1 MYSLCDVFSK
11 YHCQVTSFHIAIIL
25 QWLLIYIELC
35 LMVKKKQ
42 LRTTARESFQFQ
54 SSAKK
59 LKSRTICA
67 NVYTCIL
74 YPKYAVTNSS
84 IASIET
90 LRTNSFLKILCIY
103 HFYSDPI
110 QNLTPS
116 LTFLDT
122 TRSFYWNGLFIQCS
136 YIYLKSIANL
146 SSVLLVNLV
155 WCNYKKESSRFI
167 TSRHIIWR
175 LDKLSIKHGLT
186 IFYAPVDLF

>member
-1 MYSLCDVFSK
+1 MIVN
-11 YHCQVTSFHIAIIL
+11 
-25 QWLLIYIELC
+25 IYRI
-35 LMVKKKQ
+35 VPDGKKKQ
-42 LRTTARESFQFQ
+42 LRTTARESFRFQ

-90 LRTNSFLKILCIY
+90 LSTNSFLKILCIY

-110 QNLTPS
+110 QNLT
-116 LTFLDT
+116 FLDT
-122 TRSFYWNGLFIQCS
+122 IRSFYWNGLFIQCS

-175 LDKLSIKHGLT
+175 LEKLSIKHGLQYFMHQLICFQIHMQGFKT
-186 IFYAPVDLF
+186 IKKVCDILHSKSTINQK

>member
-1 MYSLCDVFSK
+1 M
-11 YHCQVTSFHIAIIL
+11 
-25 QWLLIYIELC
+25 
-35 LMVKKKQ
+35 
-42 LRTTARESFQFQ
+42 
-54 SSAKK
+54 
-59 LKSRTICA
+59 
-67 NVYTCIL
+67 
-74 YPKYAVTNSS
+74 TNSS

-110 QNLTPS
+110 QNFTPS

-167 TSRHIIWR
+167 TSRHNMKARKIINQTWLNNILCTSWFVLKFICR
-175 LDKLSIKHGLT
+175 VLKLKKVCDILHSKST
-186 IFYAPVDLF
+186 INQK

>member
-35 LMVKKKQ
+35 LMVKK
-42 LRTTARESFQFQ
+42 TTQNNSKGIFPI
-54 SSAKK
+54 SVTSAKK

-90 LRTNSFLKILCIY
+90 LSTNSFLKILCIY

-175 LDKLSIKHGLT
+175 LEKLSIKHGLT

>member
-1 MYSLCDVFSK
+1 MIVN
-11 YHCQVTSFHIAIIL
+11 
-25 QWLLIYIELC
+25 IYRI
-35 LMVKKKQ
+35 VPDGKKKQ
-42 LRTTARESFQFQ
+42 LRTTARESFRFQ

-90 LRTNSFLKILCIY
+90 VSTNSFLKIVCIY

-116 LTFLDT
+116 LTFPHT

-155 WCNYKKESSRFI
+155 WCNYKKESSCFI
-167 TSRHIIWR
+167 TWLNNILCTSWFVLKFICRV
-175 LDKLSIKHGLT
+175 LKLKKVCDILHSKST
-186 IFYAPVDLF
+186 INQQ

>member
-1 MYSLCDVFSK
+1 MIVN
-11 YHCQVTSFHIAIIL
+11 
-25 QWLLIYIELC
+25 IYRI
-35 LMVKKKQ
+35 VPDGKKKQ
-42 LRTTARESFQFQ
+42 LRTTARESFRFQ

-90 LRTNSFLKILCIY
+90 LSTNSFLKILSIY

-110 QNLTPS
+110 QNFTPS

-122 TRSFYWNGLFIQCS
+122 TRS
-136 YIYLKSIANL
+136 SIH
-146 SSVLLVNLV
+146 SVLI
-155 WCNYKKESSRFI
+155 YIFKKYCKFVKCFI
-167 TSRHIIWR
+167 SKFGMMQ
-175 LDKLSIKHGLT
+175 L
-186 IFYAPVDLF
+186 